1 MKQKLT
7 SFCTK
12 RNKLLLVALIVL
24 VVLLVLVNAARTKVL
39 TDGQI
44 ISNIGALTNIPDPAQ
59 DPPGIFRIEDPSQMP
74 AFFAGSEKGD
84 VAVLFYKSAKA
95 IIYSPSDNRIVN
107 QGPIINEEAPAQQKT
122 VVLPTE
128 KKVSGQ
134 ATTGVEQTD
143 Q

>member
-1 MKQKLT
+1 MKLK
-7 SFCTK
+7 SFFTK
-12 RNKLLLVALIVL
+12 RNKLLIIALIAL

-39 TDGQI
+39 TDAEI
-44 ISNIGALTNIPDPAQ
+44 IANISSLTNVPDPTQ

-74 AFFAGSEKGD
+74 AFFAGSKKGD

-107 QGPIINEEAPAQQKT
+107 QGPIINEEAPQQKT
-122 VVLPTE
+122 VTLPAE
-128 KKVSGQ
+128 KKVSDVAPTATEQ
-134 ATTGVEQTD
+134 AD

>member
-1 MKQKLT
+1 MKLK
-7 SFCTK
+7 SFFTK
-12 RNKLLLVALIVL
+12 KNKLLLITLIALI
-24 VVLLVLVNAARTKVL
+24 VLLVLVNAARPKVL

-44 ISNIGALTNIPDPAQ
+44 ITNIGSLTNIPDPTQ

-95 IIYSPSDNRIVN
+95 VIYSPSDNRIVN
-107 QGPIINEEAPAQQKT
+107 QGPIINEEGAAQQKA

-128 KKVSGQ
+128 NETSDS
-134 ATTGVEQTD
+134 ASTTEQ
-143 Q
+143 